1 MKDEVMI
8 YSGEEKAGLCR
19 RCGWLEQAL
28 QGHVHPLPSC
38 NGVPINFSDYPA
50 IGPILTLS

>member
-1 MKDEVMI
+1 MI